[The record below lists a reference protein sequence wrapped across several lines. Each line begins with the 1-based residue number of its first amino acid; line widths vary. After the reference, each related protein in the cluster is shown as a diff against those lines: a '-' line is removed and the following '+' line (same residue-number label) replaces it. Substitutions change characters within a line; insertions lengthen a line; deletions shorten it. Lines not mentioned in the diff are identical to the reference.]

1 MRHRSLLSSVIVAG
15 LLGASAIARSAV
27 PQTTIEPA
35 APAVDP
41 GAEMV
46 CRKVK
51 ETGSLVKSKK
61 TCHTRSQWAY
71 IDDQHQRLGRQ
82 MVQDGT
88 TRPAGN

>member
-1 MRHRSLLSSVIVAG
+1 MFRCTLLSIVIVAG
-15 LLGASAIARSAV
+15 ALGASATAQPAT
-27 PQTTIEPA
+27 PQVVIEPA
-35 APAVDP
+35 APTVDL

-61 TCHTRSQWAY
+61 TCHTKSQWSY
-71 IDDQHQRLGRQ
+71 IDDQHQRFGRQ

>member
-1 MRHRSLLSSVIVAG
+1 MFRRALLSIAFVAAAFAAPATAQ
-15 LLGASAIARSAV
+15 LAT
-27 PQTTIEPA
+27 PQITIEPA
-35 APAVDP
+35 APTVDP
-41 GAEMV
+41 GAEMI

-61 TCHTRSQWAY
+61 TCHTKSQWSY
-71 IDDQHQRLGRQ
+71 IDDQHQRVGRQ